1 MDNNFEN
8 IVNAMLEKVARGY
21 ANAKA
26 DWKADKR
33 NPFKDGRFL
42 AYYEAKE
49 TLMKCLNA
57 DGPVSQAM
65 EEIKRRFDAAKA
77 DWKADKHNS
86 FKDGKLL
93 GYFEVLND
101 MPSFA

>member
-33 NPFKDGRFL
+33 NPFKDG
-42 AYYEAKE
+42 
-49 TLMKCLNA
+49 
-57 DGPVSQAM
+57 
-65 EEIKRRFDAAKA
+65 
-77 DWKADKHNS
+77 
-86 FKDGKLL
+86 KLL
-93 GYFEVLND
+93 GYFEVLNQL
-101 MPSFA
+101 PNLG

>member
-57 DGPVSQAM
+57 DSPVSQAV